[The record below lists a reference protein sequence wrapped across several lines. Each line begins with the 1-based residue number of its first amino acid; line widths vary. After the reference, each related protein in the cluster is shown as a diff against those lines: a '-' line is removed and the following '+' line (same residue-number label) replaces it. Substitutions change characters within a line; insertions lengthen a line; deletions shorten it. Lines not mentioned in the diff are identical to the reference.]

1 MKHFLKVFFISL
13 LCFVLMI
20 GAGIYTYVKFFNPSD
35 KEDFTQVEN
44 PKWDKG
50 DGSDATEMTPLEK
63 AIQNS
68 KRINIVLLGIED
80 GRTDTIMLV
89 SFDKATAEADIVSIP
104 RDTFFHR
111 AGYDNPG
118 SKKINA
124 VYGSTRAQGVM
135 GAIENI
141 LKIPIHN
148 FVTVDYE
155 GVEKA
160 VDAIGGVKV
169 YVPFDM
175 EYEDIYDNPPLVIDI
190 KEGDNVLDGEHA
202 LQYLRFRHNN
212 DLTVGY
218 PDGDLGRIA
227 AQQAFVKNAIN
238 KALGLKLPSVVK
250 AVYPYIKTDL
260 SLADMLLLA
269 GDAVN
274 FSVENLDTRMLPGHA
289 TIIDGL
295 SFYVHDPKKVEDM
308 VKVLYMDGISQQ

>member
-20 GAGIYTYVKFFNPSD
+20 GAGVYTYVKFFNPSD
-35 KEDFTQVEN
+35 RKDFTQVED
-44 PKWDKG
+44 PMWDKG
-50 DGSDATEMTPLEK
+50 DGSDADEMTPLEI
-63 AIQNS
+63 AIQDS

-89 SFDKATAEADIVSIP
+89 SFDKATAEADIISIP

-111 AGYDNPG
+111 EGYDSPG

-124 VYGSTRAQGVM
+124 VYGSTKAQGVM
-135 GAIENI
+135 GALENI
-141 LKIPIHN
+141 LKIPVHN
-148 FVTVDYE
+148 FITVDYE

-160 VDAIGGVKV
+160 VDAIGGVAV
-169 YVPFDM
+169 NVPFDM
-175 EYEDIYDNPPLVIDI
+175 EYEDIYDDPPLVIDI
-190 KEGDNVLDGEHA
+190 KAGDQVLDGDQA

-218 PDGDLGRIA
+218 PNGDLGRIA
-227 AQQAFVKNAIN
+227 AQQKFVKSAVK

-274 FSVENLDTRMLPGHA
+274 FSVENLETRMLPGHA
-289 TIIDGL
+289 TILDGL
-295 SFYVHDPKKVEDM
+295 SFYVHDPREVEDM
-308 VKVLYMDGISQQ
+308 VKDLYMDGVSQQ

>member
-20 GAGIYTYVKFFNPSD
+20 GAGIYTYVKFFNPSE
-35 KEDFTQVEN
+35 KGDFTQVED
-44 PKWDKG
+44 PMWDKG
-50 DGSDATEMTPLEK
+50 EGSGEDELTPLEI

-68 KRINIVLLGIED
+68 KRVNIVLLGIED

-89 SFDKATAEADIVSIP
+89 SFDKATAEADIISIP

-111 AGYDNPG
+111 AGYDSPG

-124 VYGSTRAQGVM
+124 VYSSTKAQGVM

-141 LKIPIHN
+141 LKIPVHN

-160 VDAIGGVKV
+160 VDAIGGVAV
-169 YVPFDM
+169 NVPFDM
-175 EYEDIYDNPPLVIDI
+175 EYEDIYDDPPLLIDI
-190 KEGDNVLDGEHA
+190 EAGDQILDGEQA

-227 AQQAFVKNAIN
+227 AQQAFVKSAVN

-274 FSVENLDTRMLPGHA
+274 FKTENLDTVMLPGHA

-295 SFYVHDPKKVEDM
+295 SFYVHDPKEVEEL
-308 VKVLYMDGISQQ
+308 VEGLYMEETLQQ

>member
-13 LCFVLMI
+13 LCFILMI
-20 GAGIYTYVKFFNPSD
+20 GAGIYTYVKFFNPS
-35 KEDFTQVEN
+35 ERGDFTQVED
-44 PKWDKG
+44 PMWDKA
-50 DGSDATEMTPLEK
+50 DGNDFDEMTPLEI

-89 SFDKATAEADIVSIP
+89 SFDKATAKADIISIP

-111 AGYDNPG
+111 AGYDSAG

-124 VYGSTRAQGVM
+124 VYGSTKAQGVM

-141 LKIPIHN
+141 LKIPVHN

-160 VDAIGGVKV
+160 VDAIGGVAV
-169 YVPFDM
+169 NVPFDM
-175 EYEDIYDNPPLVIDI
+175 EYEDIYDEPPLLIDI
-190 KEGDNVLDGEHA
+190 KSGDQVLGGEES

-218 PDGDLGRIA
+218 PNGDLGRIA
-227 AQQAFVKNAIN
+227 AQQEFVKSAIK

-274 FSVENLDTRMLPGHA
+274 FSAENLETRMLPGHA
-289 TIIDGL
+289 TIIDSL
-295 SFYVHDPKKVEDM
+295 SFYVHDPREVEEM
-308 VKVLYMDGISQQ
+308 VTGLYMDESN